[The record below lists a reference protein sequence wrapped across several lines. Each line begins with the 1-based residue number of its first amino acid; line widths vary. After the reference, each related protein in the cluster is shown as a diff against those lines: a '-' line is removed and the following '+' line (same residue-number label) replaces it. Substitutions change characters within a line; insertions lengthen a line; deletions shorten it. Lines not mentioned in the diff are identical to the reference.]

1 MDYKQA
7 GVDIEAGNEVVRR
20 IRSLARGTFT
30 PGVLSEIG
38 SFGGL
43 FRLDTA
49 SVRDP
54 VLVASADGVGTKLRV
69 AFLAGVHR
77 TIGMDLVNHCVNDIL
92 VQGAQPLFFLDYLAT
107 GRLDPDVAVQVV
119 EGLSTACRDNGC
131 ALLGGETAEMPG
143 FYADGEY
150 DVAGF
155 IVGVVA
161 REQLIDGRT
170 IVPGDVLIGVPSSG
184 LHTNGYSLARRIVF
198 DVAGL
203 RVGSHVAELGTTVGA
218 ALLEPHR
225 SYLPLIRPLL
235 SSKIIKG
242 MAHITGGG
250 ITDNLPRILPPDTAA
265 VIDRAAWDVPV
276 VFRWLQR
283 IGTVPDDDMLRTF
296 NMGIGLI
303 VACAAVA
310 ADRVIGELAAAGA
323 PGAARIGRIVEGN
336 RGVQYTGV

>member
-1 MDYKQA
+1 
-7 GVDIEAGNEVVRR
+7 
-20 IRSLARGTFT
+20 
-30 PGVLSEIG
+30 
-38 SFGGL
+38 
-43 FRLDTA
+43 
-49 SVRDP
+49 
-54 VLVASADGVGTKLRV
+54 
-69 AFLAGVHR
+69 
-77 TIGMDLVNHCVNDIL
+77 
-92 VQGAQPLFFLDYLAT
+92 
-107 GRLDPDVAVQVV
+107 
-119 EGLSTACRDNGC
+119 
-131 ALLGGETAEMPG
+131 MPG
-143 FYADGEY
+143 MYADGEY
-150 DVAGF
+150 DLAGF
-155 IVGVVA
+155 IVGAVD
-161 REQLIDGRT
+161 RPRLINGRA
-170 IVPGDVLIGVPSSG
+170 IRVGDVLVGVPSSG

-198 DVAGL
+198 EHLGL
-203 RVGSHVAELGTTVGA
+203 RVDSHVAALGKTVA
-218 ALLEPHR
+218 DALLEPHR
-225 SYLPLIRPLL
+225 SYLPMVHPLL
-235 SSKIIKG
+235 AAGRIKG